1 MRSYKKILMF
11 LEELVPAALFVVI
24 VASVLLGVITR
35 YVFNAPLLWTG
46 QLGLLSF
53 VWMFALSAA
62 GAWRKNMHIGVD
74 LLSTFLPLRAQT
86 VQKLVIQLAAAVI
99 LVISI
104 YFAIILTDETTKV
117 LQTLNTDYVWVYSAI
132 PVGFSL
138 MLLHTVEEI
147 FNHIRGLFVSKP
159 VPLEKPVIRGRA

>member
-1 MRSYKKILMF
+1 MQRYKKILLF
-11 LEELVPAALFVVI
+11 IEEFVPATLFVVV
-24 VASVLLGVITR
+24 VASVLIGVVSR
-35 YVFNAPLLWTG
+35 YVFNAPVLWSG

-62 GAWRKNMHIGVD
+62 GAWRKNMHIGVSI
-74 LLSTFLPLRAQT
+74 LNGFLSVRAQAA
-86 VQKLVIQLAAAVI
+86 QKLAIQLVALAI

-104 YFAIILTDETTKV
+104 YFAVILTTETTKV
-117 LQTLNTDYVWVYSAI
+117 LQTISTHYIWVYSAI

-147 FNHIRGLFVSKP
+147 FDHIRGLSSSKP
-159 VPLEKPVIRGRA
+159 GPLEKPDSRGFA

>member
-159 VPLEKPVIRGRA
+159 VPLEKPVSRGRA

>member
-1 MRSYKKILMF
+1 MRSYQKILVF
-11 LEELVPAALFVVI
+11 LEELIPAALFVVI
-24 VASVLLGVITR
+24 VTSVLLGVITR
-35 YVFNAPLLWTG
+35 YVFNAPVLWAG

-74 LLSTFLPLRAQT
+74 ILSGFLPVSAQT
-86 VQKLVIQLAAAVI
+86 VQKLAIQLVALAI

-104 YFAIILTDETTKV
+104 YFSVILTNETTKM
-117 LQTLNTDYVWVYSAI
+117 LQTINTHYIWVYSAI

-138 MLLHTVEEI
+138 MLLHTVEGI
-147 FNHIRGLFVSKP
+147 FGHIRGLSGSKP
-159 VPLEKPVIRGRA
+159 APLEKPDSREIA

>member
-11 LEELVPAALFVVI
+11 LEESVPAALFVVI
-24 VASVLLGVITR
+24 VAAVLLGVITR

-53 VWMFALSAA
+53 VWMFSLSVS

-74 LLSTFLPLRAQT
+74 LLSTFLPVRAQT
-86 VQKLVIQLAAAVI
+86 IQKLVIQLVAAVI
-99 LVISI
+99 LVICI
-104 YFAIILTDETTKV
+104 YFAVVLTNETTKV
-117 LQTLNTDYVWVYSAI
+117 LQTLNTHYVWVYSAI

-147 FNHIRGLFVSKP
+147 FNHIRGLFGLKP
-159 VPLEKPVIRGRA
+159 VPLEKPVSRGSA